1 MTIRFQNLKGD
12 QDAEKAVRKVY
23 GSPSKKAHCLARK
36 LLKGEYM
43 GSFKPQSAVQS
54 VKRNK
59 EKSNT

>member
-1 MTIRFQNLKGD
+1 MTMLFQNLKGN
-12 QDAEKAVRKVY
+12 QDAEKAIGKVY
-23 GSPSKKAHCLARK
+23 GSPPKNAHCLARK

-43 GSFKPQSAVQS
+43 GSFKPQSAFQS